1 MRVTMSMT
9 RKEFLGTVVKGTAL
23 GAVVATTV
31 AACGGDDDGD
41 DGGDP
46 IDAPPGAC
54 TPRNVIAGNHGH
66 GFTVTRAEVDAGVE
80 VTYQIEG
87 TAGHDHMVTLL
98 ASHMATLATGG
109 TVMVVSTSGAAHTH
123 NITVNCT

>member
-31 AACGGDDDGD
+31 AACGGDDDGG
-41 DGGDP
+41 DGVT

-66 GFTVTRAEVDAGVE
+66 GFTVTRAEVDAGAE
-80 VTYQIEG
+80 VTYDIEG
-87 TAGHDHMVTLL
+87 TAGHIHTVTLT

-109 TVMVVSTSGAAHTH
+109 SVMVVSTSGAAHTH